1 MKKWRGGGG
10 NKATGP
16 AFKNNSS
23 CKIQITQHKSAEP
36 NIPCSF
42 FFFLPHLSTASES
55 TGIMKQSQQGEP
67 S

>member
-1 MKKWRGGGG
+1 MKKWRGGKK

-36 NIPCSF
+36 DKPCSF
-42 FFFLPHLSTASES
+42 FFFLPHLSTASGS
-55 TGIMKQSQQGEP
+55 TGIMKQSHQGEP

>member
-1 MKKWRGGGG
+1 MRKWHGGKKKT
-10 NKATGP
+10 KATGP

-23 CKIQITQHKSAEP
+23 CKIQITQHKRAEP

-42 FFFLPHLSTASES
+42 FFFLPHLSTSES